1 MNIKHFRLFKTFTNM
16 QLNDLGD
23 ETQEDSIDDIKISI
37 NDNKDDDKL

>member
-1 MNIKHFRLFKTFTNM
+1 M

-23 ETQEDSIDDIKISI
+23 ETQEDSINDIKISI